1 MADPI
6 LKVTDLYKSY
16 PQAHGGAVHVLE
28 NISLELA
35 AGQFAV
41 LLGPSG
47 SGKST
52 LLNIIGLLD
61 TPDSGSVEI
70 AGEPVLNFTEAE
82 KSRFRSG
89 KTGFVF
95 QFDSLLQEFT
105 MLENVDMPALI
116 AGRPDHAKTLALLAR
131 FGLEQLADKFP
142 AQLSGGERQR
152 AAVARSLRN
161 SPVLVLA
168 DEPTGNLDYENASV
182 VYNDFRKLADQGVA
196 VLMVTHNPEAASY
209 ADRVFRLARTRLQED
224 PRRTPQ

>member
-1 MADPI
+1 MAEPI
-6 LKVTDLYKSY
+6 LTVKEIFKTY
-16 PQAHGGAVHVLE
+16 PQAHGGSVHVLE
-28 NISLELA
+28 GVSFTLEP
-35 AGQFAV
+35 GQFAV

-52 LLNIIGLLD
+52 LLNIIGMLD

-70 AGEPVLNFTEAE
+70 AGTQILNLSEAE
-82 KSRFRSG
+82 KSSFRSE

-116 AGRPDHAKTLALLAR
+116 AGRPDKKQSLDLIAH
-131 FGLEQLADKFP
+131 FGMETLADKFP

-168 DEPTGNLDYENASV
+168 DEPTGNLDYENAAV
-182 VYNDFRKLADQGVA
+182 VYQDFRRLARQGVA
-196 VLMVTHNPEAASY
+196 VLMVTHNPDAAEF
-209 ADRVFRLARTRLQED
+209 ADRVLRLSRAKLHEEPKQ
-224 PRRTPQ
+224 PA